1 MFLTVHTSAALL
13 IATKITNPI
22 LGFILGIISHFILD
36 IIPHGEEKTVM
47 SSRTNKRQQIWA
59 MFRLASIDAINAI
72 IFLITFL
79 WQYQP
84 QNYWLFI
91 VTVFGAW
98 LPDLAWG
105 SIEFFKLKSIAW
117 ILKFHHKIH
126 DLISWDYP
134 LVYGLLFQLLF
145 MVFMIS
151 LIFV

>member
-1 MFLTVHTSAALL
+1 MYLTTHTSIALL
-13 IATKITNPI
+13 IATKIANPF
-22 LGFILGIISHFILD
+22 LGLSLGIISHFILD
-36 IIPHGEEKTVM
+36 ISPHGEEKSVM
-47 SSRTNKRQQIWA
+47 SSRTSKRQQVWA
-59 MFRLASIDAINAI
+59 MFRLASIDAIIAI
-72 IFLITFL
+72 VFLIVFL

-117 ILKFHHKIH
+117 ILKFHHKVH

-145 MVFMIS
+145 LVFIMT
-151 LIFV
+151 LIFI